1 MPLNEPKEGEAL
13 QELRE
18 LLSPAMGDET
28 DLAIEGLVRYMA
40 IVVRIY
46 ESIEEDPER
55 LARLRALT
63 SEAEDPT
70 MTTERSFTNQYSK
83 P

>member
-1 MPLNEPKEGEAL
+1 MSLDEHIESEAL
-13 QELRE
+13 GELRD
-18 LLSPAMGDET
+18 LLRPAMGDDT
-28 DLAIEGLVRYMA
+28 DLAIDGLVRYMA

-46 ESIEEDPER
+46 ESVEEDPER

-63 SEAEDPT
+63 KAAGDPT
-70 MTTERSFTNQYSK
+70 MTAERSFTNQYSK

>member
-1 MPLNEPKEGEAL
+1 MSLDEHIEGEAL
-13 QELRE
+13 RELRD
-18 LLSPAMGDET
+18 LLRPAMGDET

-40 IVVRIY
+40 IVIRIY

-63 SEAEDPT
+63 SEVEDPT